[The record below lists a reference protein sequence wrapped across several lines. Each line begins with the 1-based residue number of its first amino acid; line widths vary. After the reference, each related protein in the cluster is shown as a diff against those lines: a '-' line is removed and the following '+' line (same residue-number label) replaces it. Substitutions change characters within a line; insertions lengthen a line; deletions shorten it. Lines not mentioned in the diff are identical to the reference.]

1 MSDHFGM
8 AKLSNRE
15 SATYRLDERRD
26 AVGLGGRG
34 HPLELPQLL
43 PRQRLHLR
51 PGEVVGA
58 VWRPRHG
65 PGRQVSQSGLDK
77 FEVYN
82 DFLHLQFK

>member
-51 PGEVVGA
+51 PGQVVGA
-58 VWRPRHG
+58 VWGPRHG
-65 PGRQVSQSGLDK
+65 PGRQVSQSGLDIPG
-77 FEVYN
+77 
-82 DFLHLQFK
+82 L